1 MSEGFQAP
9 RGTLD
14 WLPPRS
20 GARRAMIEAFAARAE
35 RAGFREAQTPVF
47 EEKGLFARTAGESS
61 EVVGKEMYVFTD
73 QGDRELALRPEF
85 TAGVVRAYLEHG
97 LSREAQPVRLW
108 SAGSCYRYA
117 AVQRGRYREFT
128 QVNAEAIG
136 SEDPAVDAE
145 LIALQVGWFREL
157 GLDGL
162 EVRLN
167 TIGDRADREPYLALL
182 RAYLDEH
189 LGDVDDEVRRQ
200 RDLNPLRAFDTKD
213 PASQA
218 VMAHAP
224 VIADHVGPAAA
235 EHFAAVRT
243 FLDARGIAYTLDP
256 TLVRGLDYYSRTT
269 WEVSWPELGAQS
281 GIGGGGRYDGLA
293 ELIGGP
299 PTPGVGFACGVERVL
314 LALEAQGRLPG
325 GGARCDAFFMVL
337 APDARPA
344 LHALMEQ
351 ARDAG
356 LACEA
361 DLAGRAAKGQM
372 KQADRVGAARTVVC
386 GDDEWARRVCLV
398 RDMTSGEQ
406 VEVAL
411 DDLVGHLADAAGGA
425 QA

>member
-1 MSEGFQAP
+1 
-9 RGTLD
+9 
-14 WLPPRS
+14 
-20 GARRAMIEAFAARAE
+20 
-35 RAGFREAQTPVF
+35 
-47 EEKGLFARTAGESS
+47 
-61 EVVGKEMYVFTD
+61 
-73 QGDRELALRPEF
+73 
-85 TAGVVRAYLEHG
+85 
-97 LSREAQPVRLW
+97 
-108 SAGSCYRYA
+108 
-117 AVQRGRYREFT
+117 VQRGRYREFT

-235 EHFAAVRT
+235 EHFAAVRS

>member
-85 TAGVVRAYLEHG
+85 TAGVVRADLEHG

-182 RAYLDEH
+182 RVFLDEH
-189 LGDVDDEVRRQ
+189 LGDLDEGVRRQ

-224 VIADHVGPAAA
+224 VIADHVGDAAA
-235 EHFAAVRT
+235 KHFAAVSA

-269 WEVSWPELGAQS
+269 WEVAWPELGAQS

-314 LALEAQGRLPG
+314 LALEAQDRLPG
-325 GGARCDAFFMVL
+325 RGARCDAFFMVL
-337 APDARPA
+337 TPDARPA

-398 RDMTSGEQ
+398 RDMTNGEQ
-406 VEVAL
+406 VEVSL

-425 QA
+425 QV